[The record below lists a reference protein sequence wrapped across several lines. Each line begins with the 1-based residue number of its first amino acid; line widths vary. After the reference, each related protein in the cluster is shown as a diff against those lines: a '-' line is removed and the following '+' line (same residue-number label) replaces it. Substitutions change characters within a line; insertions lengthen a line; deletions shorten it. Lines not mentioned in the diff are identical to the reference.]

1 MAKGD
6 RSPDRVSEAFR
17 RVSRDVRARDEAGT
31 PTAQRIDWVVV
42 AFAVLMMALVGLGFL
57 TLFEGW
63 VFPG

>member
-1 MAKGD
+1 MVKGD

-42 AFAVLMMALVGLGFL
+42 AFAVLVVALIGLGIL
-57 TLFEGW
+57 NLFEGW
-63 VFPG
+63 VLPG